1 MKGGYICDRKDTDK
15 DTMTPSEIKRIIRCC
30 YKSKVVSDKIIS
42 DLECNNFSSESIAIV
57 RSKLDAKFN
66 DRYNLATHPDVVKVM
81 SSHLSPID
89 DE

>member
-1 MKGGYICDRKDTDK
+1 MKGGYICDRK

-57 RSKLDAKFN
+57 RSKLKEGKLN
-66 DRYNLATHPDVVKVM
+66 KRYTLATRPDVVKVM

>member
-1 MKGGYICDRKDTDK
+1 MKGGYICDRK

-42 DLECNNFSSESIAIV
+42 YLECNEFSKPSIEKV
-57 RSKLDAKFN
+57 MSKLDRESKE
-66 DRYNLATHPDVVKVM
+66 RYTLATHPDVVKVM
-81 SSHLSPID
+81 SSPYLPPID